1 MNVKLEIDR
10 HRLPCGPVTV
20 SVDGVCRRRVKDHFD
35 KLLDRLTHEIHPEG
49 HDLSKAQMIQDGK
62 KKVEAKIEVDKYKE
76 KLLMGNS
83 KLSQDISGKLPKK

>member
-35 KLLDRLTHEIHPEG
+35 KLLDRLTQEIHPEG
-49 HDLSKAQMIQDGK
+49 HDLTKAQMIQDGK
-62 KKVEAKIEVDKYKE
+62 RKAEAKQEIDKYKE
-76 KLLMGNS
+76 EIDMGNS
-83 KLSQDISGKLPKK
+83 KLGQDFSGKLPKK